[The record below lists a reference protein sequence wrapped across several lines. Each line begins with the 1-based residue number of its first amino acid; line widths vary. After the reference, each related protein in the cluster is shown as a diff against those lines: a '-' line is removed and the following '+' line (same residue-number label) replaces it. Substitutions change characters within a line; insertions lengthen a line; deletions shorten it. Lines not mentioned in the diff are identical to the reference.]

1 MIPTV
6 TSKHKKTLNRRLEYL
21 TSLGDMAN
29 SYDAAEVA
37 ALRRVLEVLEE
48 INELEE
54 ALGENLLEVGASLL
68 DYPHLEGVPQ

>member
-6 TSKHKKTLNRRLEYL
+6 TSKHKKTLNRRLDYL

-37 ALRRVLEVLEE
+37 ALRRVLEVLAK
-48 INELEE
+48 IDELEE

-68 DYPHLEGVPQ
+68 NYPQLAGVPQ